1 MNEKDKWPYVGRYR
15 ERTRWNVEI
24 KKECSK
30 IEIVAE
36 RKKKECK
43 KTYGSTKE
51 QRDCK
56 GKQQDYEEIKD
67 GERETSWK
75 SERDDP

>member
-1 MNEKDKWPYVGRYR
+1 MECRDR
-15 ERTRWNVEI
+15 

-30 IEIVAE
+30 IEIVTE

-43 KTYGSTKE
+43 KTYRSTKE